1 MMKAALATAGRRLVP
16 AAPLTPPHESFA
28 WVEGQ
33 LRGVHLLQHHC
44 CSYGNQIG
52 ASDVLEV
59 DFDQRVIHDGIYII
73 AYPQTAMDC
82 GWFGARMFD
91 RIPAGLH
98 IFEGDKWVKIH
109 AGHRDMHVI
118 GRVLNVYRRT
128 Q

>member
-1 MMKAALATAGRRLVP
+1 MEAALVTARRRLAPVT
-16 AAPLTPPHESFA
+16 PLTPARDSFA
-28 WVEGQ
+28 QAEGQ

-44 CSYGNQIG
+44 CSYGDQIG

-59 DFDQRVIHDGIYII
+59 DFDQRVIHDGLYII

-91 RIPAGLH
+91 RTPAGLH

-109 AGHRDMHVI
+109 SGHRGMQVI
-118 GRVLNVYRRT
+118 GRILNVYRRMR
-128 Q
+128 